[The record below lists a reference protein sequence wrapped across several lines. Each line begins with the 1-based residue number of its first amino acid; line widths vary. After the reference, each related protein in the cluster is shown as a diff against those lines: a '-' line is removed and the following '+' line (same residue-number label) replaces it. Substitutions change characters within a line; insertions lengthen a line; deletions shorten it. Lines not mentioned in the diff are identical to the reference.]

1 MAKLLIMKNA
11 LLKLAENMILQPNK
25 FSVLE
30 NIGIRLV
37 GQTEKKQSKSQRK
50 SKKCG
55 EFFKTAYK
63 GSSNQN
69 RSNGDPK

>member
-1 MAKLLIMKNA
+1 MVMAKPLIMKNA

-25 FSVLE
+25 FTVLE

-37 GQTEKKQSKSQRK
+37 GQTEKKESESQQK

-55 EFFKTAYK
+55 DFFKTAY
-63 GSSNQN
+63 
-69 RSNGDPK
+69 